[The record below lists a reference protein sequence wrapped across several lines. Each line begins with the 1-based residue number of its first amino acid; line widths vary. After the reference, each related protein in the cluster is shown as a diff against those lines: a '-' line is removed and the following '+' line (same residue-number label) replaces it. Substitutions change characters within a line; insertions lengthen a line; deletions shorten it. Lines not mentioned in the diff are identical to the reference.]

1 MYMKRCI
8 ILSVCLILLLKM
20 QAQEYIKPVLALPA
34 VREADVMWAKEI
46 WRVIDVRDKPN
57 YPFYFPLSKKYHQ
70 SNLFETLTQGVK
82 DKKLK
87 AYQSDELIPSDTIP
101 YNRFFDRI
109 VYSDSI
115 TQYSAGEFGDELTK
129 KQWVTDTLRGEYI
142 LQYWVKEKWFFDKQ
156 RSVMDVR
163 IEAICPVKIDEEKEA
178 LIPLFWISYPEAR
191 EWLNSFKAI
200 NPMNIAEQ
208 RTFDDLFIKRL
219 FLSTI
224 KKESNMSDM
233 EIADYV
239 ETDKQALQ
247 ESDRIKEY
255 IMNFECDRWEY

>member
-1 MYMKRCI
+1 MPM
-8 ILSVCLILLLKM
+8 LQA
-20 QAQEYIKPVLALPA
+20 QAQEFIKPVVPLPT

-57 YPFYFPLSKKYHQ
+57 YHFYFPLSKKYHQ
-70 SNLFETLTQGVK
+70 ANLFEALTQGVK
-82 DKKLK
+82 DRKLK
-87 AYQSDELIPSDTIP
+87 AYQSDELIASDTIP
-101 YNRFFDRI
+101 YDSFFDRI
-109 VYSDSI
+109 VLKDSI
-115 TQYSAGEFGDELTK
+115 NVYSADEFGSELTNR
-129 KQWVTDTLRGEYI
+129 QWATDTLRGEYI

-156 RSVMDVR
+156 RSIMDVR

-178 LIPLFWISYPEAR
+178 LIPLFWIKYPDAR

-208 RTFDDLFIKRL
+208 RTFDDLFTKRL

-224 KKESNMSDM
+224 KKESNISDM
-233 EIADYV
+233 EISDYV

-247 ESDRIKEY
+247 ESDRIREY
-255 IMNFECDRWEY
+255 IINFECDRWEY